1 MATVAAGALLASG
14 ALASAATV
22 TVDGTRDAAYGSAL
36 TVQSNSTGFGD
47 SNLGNIDTANGSELD
62 AGYAKIADGNL
73 YIFLAGNLESNFN
86 KLDIFIDS
94 TAGGENQLTPLAVD
108 QGNFNRM
115 ADNTGG
121 VGTPNGLTFDTGF
134 AADRWISITGGNTPT
149 TIFTDYANLT
159 TGTGV
164 YAGSSSPGNG
174 TVSGGGVG
182 APALQLTWNNSNTAG
197 VTGTTAPNDA
207 ASVAT
212 GIEVAIP
219 LSELGTLGSS
229 IKISAFV
236 NGGGQDFLSNQVL
249 GGLPS
254 GTGSLA
260 DPRSVN
266 FANIAGDQFVTVDVA
281 AVPAPTSLAVFGSIV
296 GASLLRRRRR

>member
-22 TVDGTRDAAYGSAL
+22 TVDGTRDAAYGTAL
-36 TVQSNSTGFGD
+36 TVQGNSTGFGD

-86 KLDIFIDS
+86 KVDIFIDS
-94 TAGGENQLTPLAVD
+94 TAGGENHLTPLGTD

-134 AADRWISITGGNTPT
+134 TADRWISITGGNTPT
-149 TIFTDYANLT
+149 AIFTDYANLT
-159 TGTGV
+159 TGIGV
-164 YAGSSSPGNG
+164 YAGTSSPGNG
-174 TVSGGGVG
+174 AVTGGGAG
-182 APALQLTWNNSNTAG
+182 APALQITWNNSNTAG
-197 VTGTTAPNDA
+197 VTGSTAPNDA
-207 ASVAT
+207 ADVAT

-236 NGGGQDFLSNQVL
+236 NGSNQDFMANQVL

-254 GTGSLA
+254 GTGNPG
-260 DPRSVN
+260 DPRNVN
-266 FANIAGDQFVTVDVA
+266 FSTITGDQFFTVDVA
-281 AVPAPTSLAVFGSIV
+281 AVPEPASIGLLSGIFG
-296 GASLLRRRRR
+296 AAMLRRRRH